1 MRPHSRGHG
10 QASSQSVAQSTGQQL
25 PYTPDR
31 RIDTCHRPQLHSAE
45 SLAQRELLPQLALN
59 CFPVTTLQDPVEAA
73 FRARSIVEQRSSAI
87 SVHFDI
93 DVIDSGDCPRFNG
106 GFQREQAMECLSAF
120 LASPRLRAFTV
131 AEANPDHDPEGR
143 LIPQLVEGVVASF
156 AVALQSTAR

>member
-1 MRPHSRGHG
+1 MGIAHAIGRGE
-10 QASSQSVAQSTGQQL
+10 ASLARIGPRYPLVEQENVVLFGYHPAQLSV
-25 PYTPDR
+25 
-31 RIDTCHRPQLHSAE
+31 
-45 SLAQRELLPQLALN
+45 AQRELLPQLALN

-156 AVALQSTAR
+156 AVALQSTAC